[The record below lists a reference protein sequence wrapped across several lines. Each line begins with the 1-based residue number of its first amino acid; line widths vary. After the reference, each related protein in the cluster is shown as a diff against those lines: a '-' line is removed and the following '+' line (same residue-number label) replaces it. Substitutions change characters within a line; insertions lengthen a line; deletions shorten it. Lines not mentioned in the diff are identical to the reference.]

1 MKTNFKILFACFSL
15 IFIACQTDAEYEDLN
30 RNPKDPSVVPYATL
44 FTSAQKSLVDEMV
57 TTNYNTSIYK
67 FLAQYWAQTTYTDE
81 SNYEMQ
87 NRNIPNNHWRT
98 MYTNVLFDFK
108 DAKTKAIAGTSVNK
122 VGEEAQISV
131 LEVLAWQ
138 NLVDTFGDVPY
149 SEALNPSE
157 NTLPKY
163 DDAATIYADLM
174 VRLDLA
180 ISQLSSAPGGFTSA
194 DLLYGGDLAAWSKFA
209 NSLKLRLAMRL
220 SDVNPSVSKTAAE
233 QAVASGVFTSN
244 SDNTALQYLSA
255 PPNTNPI
262 WVAIIQSGRKDYV
275 AANTLVD
282 YMNDL
287 SDPRLDNYFK
297 DKVNGAYLGGPYGET
312 NTYSKYSHINSQL
325 LAPDFEGTLIDFVE
339 VSFLQAEA
347 VERGYTISGS
357 AEQHYNNGIESSI
370 LYWGGSAAD
379 VTTYMANPKV
389 AYTTATG
396 DWKEKIAMQFW
407 LGMYNRGCEGWNVW
421 RKFDNPQLNI
431 PVASQR
437 AIPTRYTY
445 PITEQNLN
453 ETSRS
458 AAATSIG
465 GDTQNTKIFWDVN

>member
-87 NRNIPNNHWRT
+87 NRNIPDNHWRT

-180 ISQLSSAPGGFTSA
+180 ITQLSGASGGFSKP
-194 DLLYGGDLAAWSKFA
+194 DLLYGGDIAAWSKFA

-220 SDVNPSVSKTAAE
+220 SDVNPSVSKAAAE
-233 QAVASGVFTSN
+233 QAIASGVFTSN
-244 SDNTALQYLSA
+244 SDNTALQYLSS

-262 WVAIIQSGRKDYV
+262 WVSIIQSGRKDYV

-287 SDPRLDNYFK
+287 SDPRLD
-297 DKVNGAYLGGPYGET
+297 
-312 NTYSKYSHINSQL
+312 H
-325 LAPDFEGTLIDFVE
+325 
-339 VSFLQAEA
+339 
-347 VERGYTISGS
+347 
-357 AEQHYNNGIESSI
+357 
-370 LYWGGSAAD
+370 
-379 VTTYMANPKV
+379 
-389 AYTTATG
+389 
-396 DWKEKIAMQFW
+396 
-407 LGMYNRGCEGWNVW
+407 
-421 RKFDNPQLNI
+421 
-431 PVASQR
+431 
-437 AIPTRYTY
+437 
-445 PITEQNLN
+445 
-453 ETSRS
+453 
-458 AAATSIG
+458 
-465 GDTQNTKIFWDVN
+465 